1 MTGSPPAGIA
11 VAFAPGI
18 LIAFVIG
25 MGALML
31 MRRLG
36 VGRDDPALPSAFTV
50 DDAAPAPP

>member
-1 MTGSPPAGIA
+1 M
-11 VAFAPGI
+11 